1 MHFRRKT
8 IGQVIGLLGECS
20 GIVRLV
26 AVLEGIKDCDAW
38 VDDPAGPR
46 FGAIR
51 YENKLYLAGTLMT
64 QEDEDFLGRF
74 VRKEVSARRL
84 EGHAHDRAIVRAF
97 DSTIGEA
104 LPRMLGGISHTVRGR
119 EYLEAS
125 LPFEASE
132 AREHALFEGYR
143 FAYVGNELL
152 KDDGILDIDLLRS
165 ECAYRYDSM
174 TKGAGEFLGV
184 AALCEDALA
193 GWCLS
198 EYLCSAGCEIGI
210 EVMEAHRGRGL
221 AKALTGRF
229 LKECRELRMQK
240 VGWNCYSDNI
250 PSFRTAIACGFRH
263 IRSYYQVEVRYDR
276 VE

>member
-1 MHFRRKT
+1 MHFRKKT
-8 IGQVIGLLGECS
+8 IRQVIEQLGDSS

-38 VDDPAGPR
+38 VDDEENPR

-51 YENKLYLAGTLMT
+51 FENKLYLAGNAKTN
-64 QEDEDFLGRF
+64 QDIEFLGRF
-74 VRKEVSARRL
+74 VRKEVSLRKL

-97 DSTIGEA
+97 DRTIGEA
-104 LPRMLGGISHTVRGR
+104 LPGMLKGIAHIARGR

-125 LPFEASE
+125 LPFESMSHPLA
-132 AREHALFEGYR
+132 EGYR
-143 FAYVGNELL
+143 FADVENDLL
-152 KDDGILDIDLLRS
+152 RDDTISDIDLLRS
-165 ECAYRYDSM
+165 ECAYRFDSM
-174 TKGAGEFLGV
+174 TKKSDSFLGV
-184 AALCEDALA
+184 AAIHGNALA

-198 EYLCSAGCEIGI
+198 EYTCSVGCEIGI
-210 EVMEAHRGRGL
+210 EVLEDHRGRGI
-221 AKALTGRF
+221 AKALTDRF
-229 LKECRELRMQK
+229 LVECSGLGMQK
-240 VGWNCYSDNI
+240 VGWNCYSDNT